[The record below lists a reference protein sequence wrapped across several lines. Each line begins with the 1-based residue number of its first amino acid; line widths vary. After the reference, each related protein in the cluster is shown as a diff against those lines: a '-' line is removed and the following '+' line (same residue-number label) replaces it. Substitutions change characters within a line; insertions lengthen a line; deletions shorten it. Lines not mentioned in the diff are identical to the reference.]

1 MSMLSTKK
9 LESNKAFTLI
19 EVMIVMAIIAVLA
32 ILIIGAITLARKSQ
46 EETKHRS
53 NARTVQTGM
62 EAFFT
67 RHRVYCGTAGL
78 PCQKLTLRSV
88 ANFLTATGLETNLQP
103 TACDGAA
110 YNFLIPQAYARR
122 AKLPA
127 GGGDITLTTGSIT
140 INIADADCND
150 VGETITVP

>member
-1 MSMLSTKK
+1 MPSNKK
-9 LESNKAFTLI
+9 PESNKAFTLI
-19 EVMIVMAIIAVLA
+19 EVMVVMAIIAVLA

-53 NARTVQTGM
+53 NARTVQTAM

-78 PCQKLTLRSV
+78 SCQTMTFRSL
-88 ANFLTATGLETNLQP
+88 ANFLSATGLETNLVP

-110 YNFLIPQAYARR
+110 SNFIVPQAYARR
-122 AKLPA
+122 ATLPA

-140 INIADADCND
+140 LSIADADCND